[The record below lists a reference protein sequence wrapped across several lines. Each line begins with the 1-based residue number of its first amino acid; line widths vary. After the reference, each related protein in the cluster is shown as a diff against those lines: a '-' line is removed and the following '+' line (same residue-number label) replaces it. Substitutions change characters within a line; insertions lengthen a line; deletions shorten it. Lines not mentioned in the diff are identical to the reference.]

1 MRCSTYRRLASPM
14 DGPPRLPKKPPCL
27 QRTDQSVGAPQ
38 IDPVGF
44 IGERHERERA
54 RAGIAT
60 EGAEAAHHFVGES
73 LRCAVNA
80 QNEYHLRPCEAT
92 ATAMDEARAMVV
104 DGINVLSGT
113 VSPATLVQ
121 YIRNDNGIYG
131 CPIGS
136 ERVFTHEMLNLP
148 PPGPLE
154 KPVPPTIAT
163 PEFLA
168 QQMAAAG
175 LRDVMNADE
184 RGGAGGA
191 PDSDPGSGS
200 DSDDSRQ
207 PRMERAAQHT
217 ISPTPRDVRSNGGGS
232 RRGRSDASEPEM
244 PPLGRNTGGSL
255 EGSLGGHLSPG
266 VNSDSVRSAEPS
278 LHQSSPLNSAVASA
292 GSAPAT
298 AASDCSVA
306 LDSRQMRKE
315 RAAQQRTHR
324 ATQLADSP
332 PGRHDTDDS
341 TADASLRTLMSP
353 PTPHSGKYTVRQAQ
367 TRVWTANVIA
377 ETAAEA
383 KRRAFGPTRG
393 WTSESD
399 GVVLEAAA
407 DDGTL
412 PEAAQAYHDQ
422 RAVHHL
428 EPGSDEWTTSRHLSD
443 TEQGITA
450 AFPEVTGD
458 GAVRTSLSD
467 VDLATLITARQARSI
482 GMVPATAERRRA
494 FLQWAL
500 DRHAAAKP
508 AMRMTLAAA
517 TERCSTTSGN

>member
-1 MRCSTYRRLASPM
+1 
-14 DGPPRLPKKPPCL
+14 
-27 QRTDQSVGAPQ
+27 
-38 IDPVGF
+38 
-44 IGERHERERA
+44 
-54 RAGIAT
+54 
-60 EGAEAAHHFVGES
+60 
-73 LRCAVNA
+73 
-80 QNEYHLRPCEAT
+80 
-92 ATAMDEARAMVV
+92 
-104 DGINVLSGT
+104 
-113 VSPATLVQ
+113 
-121 YIRNDNGIYG
+121 
-131 CPIGS
+131 
-136 ERVFTHEMLNLP
+136 
-148 PPGPLE
+148 
-154 KPVPPTIAT
+154 
-163 PEFLA
+163 
-168 QQMAAAG
+168 
-175 LRDVMNADE
+175 MNPDE

-191 PDSDPGSGS
+191 PDCDPGAGS
-200 DSDDSRQ
+200 DSDDSHQ

-232 RRGRSDASEPEM
+232 RGGRSDASEPEM

-315 RAAQQRTHR
+315 RAAQQRTRR

-482 GMVPATAERRRA
+482 GMVPATAARLTA